1 MPLFGIGIR
10 DARLEREAPCGRMTT
25 EVRVNGETQ
34 LKQLL
39 ERYALRRMGRYFLLL
54 TLCLTSACREKSS
67 APNPG
72 RASAS
77 SKAWFTD
84 ITQEVGLD
92 FVHETGAT
100 GALLSPEIMAG
111 GAAFLDFDNDGDLDI
126 YLTNG
131 TFGPDHTD
139 TTDSPVNRLY
149 RQEADG
155 RFVDVTEASG
165 LGDRG
170 YGMGVAVGDIDNDGD
185 VDVYVTNYGPDRLYR
200 NNGNGT
206 FKDVTAEA
214 RIDVDGWSA
223 SASFFDYD
231 RDGFLDLYVTR
242 YVDYDPSQKC
252 FDRTGRPEYC
262 GPKEFPGVPDVLLHN
277 NGNGT
282 FSNVSQAAGML
293 SVASAGLGVVCADL
307 NEDGW
312 TDVYVA
318 NDADANQ
325 LWINQGD
332 GTFHDEALIMGVAYN
347 MHGQAEAGMG
357 VAAADFDGDGH
368 PDLFMTHLGNE
379 SNTLYRNLG
388 KNIGFDDVTYMAGLG
403 RSSMAYTGFGIAA
416 FDAELDGDLDI
427 LVVNGRVNNGK
438 PIPGNKLGPLWEQYP
453 EPNLFYTNDGA
464 CRYKLVE
471 QPVFALRTVLE
482 ISRGLAIGD
491 IDFDGDIDLL
501 VTNTQGPARL
511 YRNDMP
517 RKGHWL
523 IVRAVD
529 PRLRRDAI
537 GARVTVYY
545 GDQRV
550 VRTINPGFSY
560 LSSSDPRAFFGLGNS
575 TRVDRIVIRWPDG
588 LRERF
593 GGTPVDR
600 ALRLVRGSG
609 EPET

>member
-1 MPLFGIGIR
+1 M
-10 DARLEREAPCGRMTT
+10 
-25 EVRVNGETQ
+25 
-34 LKQLL
+34 KQLL
-39 ERYALRRMGRYFLLL
+39 EQYALRRTGRYFLSL
-54 TLCLTSACREKSS
+54 TLCLASACREKSS
-67 APNPG
+67 ALNPG
-72 RASAS
+72 KDSAS
-77 SKAWFTD
+77 SAAWFTD

-131 TFGPDHTD
+131 ALGLDNTEKSE
-139 TTDSPVNRLY
+139 SPVNRLY

-170 YGMGVAVGDIDNDGD
+170 YGMGMAVGDIDNDGD

-200 NNGNGT
+200 NNGNGI
-206 FKDVTAEA
+206 FEDVTAEA
-214 RIDVDGWSA
+214 RIDVHGWSA

-242 YVDYDPSQKC
+242 YVDYDPSRNC
-252 FDRTGRPEYC
+252 FDQAGRPEYC
-262 GPKEFPGVPDVLLHN
+262 GPKVFPGVHDVLLHN

-282 FSNVSQAAGML
+282 FTNVSQAAGMI
-293 SVASAGLGVVCADL
+293 SVASAGLGVVCEDL

-332 GTFHDEALIMGVAYN
+332 GTFHDEALIRGAAYN

-357 VAAADFDGDGH
+357 VVAADFDGDGH
-368 PDLFMTHLGNE
+368 PDLFMTHLVNE

-388 KNIGFDDVTYMAGLG
+388 EDLGFEDVASVAGLA
-403 RSSMAYTGFGIAA
+403 RPSMAYTGFGTAA

-438 PIPGNKLGPLWEQYP
+438 PIPGNKLAPLWQQYP

-464 CRYKLVE
+464 GRFKLIE
-471 QPVFALRTVLE
+471 QPVSALSAVLE
-482 ISRGLAIGD
+482 ISRGLAVGD
-491 IDFDGDIDLL
+491 IDSDGDIDLL
-501 VTNTQGPARL
+501 ITNTQGPARL
-511 YRNDMP
+511 YRNDVP

-523 IVRAVD
+523 IIRAVD

-537 GARVTVYY
+537 GARVTVFSA
-545 GDQRV
+545 DRRV
-550 VRTINPGFSY
+550 VRMINPGFSY
-560 LSSSDPRAFFGLGNS
+560 QSSSDPRAHFGLGNS

-593 GGTPVDR
+593 GATPVDR
-600 ALRLVRGSG
+600 VLRLVRGSG
-609 EPET
+609 EPEA